1 MIVLIDNHDE
11 TQIVNKLAELHYG
24 FTWNDTVKEAIIGTI
39 KSMGNQE
46 TAEEHVS
53 LVESI
58 YDLEDGAAEDILPIL
73 AEYGFDMEEVF

>member
-11 TQIVNKLAELHYG
+11 TQIINKLVELHYG
-24 FTWNDTVKEAIIGTI
+24 FTWNDTVKEGIIGI
-39 KSMGNQE
+39 IEEMGNQE
-46 TAEEHVS
+46 TAEDHAS

-73 AEYGFDMEEVF
+73 EEYGFDMEEVF